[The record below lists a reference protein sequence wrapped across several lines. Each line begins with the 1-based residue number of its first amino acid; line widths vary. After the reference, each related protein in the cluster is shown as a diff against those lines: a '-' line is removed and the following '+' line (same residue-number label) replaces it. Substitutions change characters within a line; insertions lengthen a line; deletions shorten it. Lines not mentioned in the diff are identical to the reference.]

1 MTECQVMMRT
11 RPLTP
16 DRSDSSD
23 EENLDDDFYLSDQ
36 EEYSTR
42 KRDRSPVKRIVAPRD
57 LDETFE
63 SGDQVSSFLDMT
75 FWRREQI
82 CCGVIFKG
90 PNNEVVISPKLL
102 KPCSCR
108 KSSSSSSS
116 STPKTPTGSTSDV
129 SSAFSPSRLEEDN
142 ESNASSYTSVL

>member
-1 MTECQVMMRT
+1 MMRT
-11 RPLTP
+11 RTLTP

-23 EENLDDDFYLSDQ
+23 DENLDDDFYLSDQ
-36 EEYSTR
+36 EEYSGR
-42 KRDRSPVKRIVAPRD
+42 KRDRTPVKRVVAPRD
-57 LDETFE
+57 LDAFG
-63 SGDQVSSFLDMT
+63 SSDQVSSFLDMT

-116 STPKTPTGSTSDV
+116 SSTPKTPTGSTSDV